1 MKAIVSVIGA
11 DKRGIIAKIS
21 DALWKMGINIED
33 ISQTIM
39 QNFFTMTML
48 VDLSEATLSFDEIA
62 AKYTDRQGGYTRI
75 LKLGVRRGD
84 AAPMVI
90 IELV

>member
-1 MKAIVSVIGA
+1 MKAIVSVFGA

-62 AKYTDRQGGYTRI
+62 ANLTECGKEIGVDTRI
-75 LKLGVRRGD
+75 QSEAIFYAMHR
-84 AAPMVI
+84 I
-90 IELV
+90 